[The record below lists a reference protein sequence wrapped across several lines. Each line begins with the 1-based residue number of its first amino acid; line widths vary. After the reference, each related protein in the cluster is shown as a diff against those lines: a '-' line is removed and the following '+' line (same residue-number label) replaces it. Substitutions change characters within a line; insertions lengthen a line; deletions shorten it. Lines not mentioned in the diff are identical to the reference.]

1 MEQGRIGMQRHD
13 RQLKDALRHF
23 RFLAE
28 SGLNFFEGFKSS
40 RIITRCECSLPL
52 NHHFSKRLD
61 VLLSA

>member
-13 RQLKDALRHF
+13 RQLKDAFQHF

-28 SGLNFFEGFKSS
+28 SGLNFFKGFKSS
-40 RIITRCECSLPL
+40 RIVTRRKCSLPL
-52 NHHFSKRLD
+52 DHHFSKRLD